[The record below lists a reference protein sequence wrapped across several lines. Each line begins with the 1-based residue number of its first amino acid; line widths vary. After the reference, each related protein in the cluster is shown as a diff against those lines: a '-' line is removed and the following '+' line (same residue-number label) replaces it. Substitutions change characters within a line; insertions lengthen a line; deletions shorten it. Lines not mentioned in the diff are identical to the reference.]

1 MEDEV
6 TGMNGDAKK
15 SPALEALDRVREA
28 EERAKAIIR
37 EAREKTAVQIVEEAA
52 EAAEEIKQR
61 SLAEAKKEADDRK
74 KAILER
80 AHQEAE
86 AIRAETEAELATL
99 RRQAGAVLE
108 EAVKK
113 VGLKIRKF
121 LGGGSV

>member
-6 TGMNGDAKK
+6 TRMNGAPKK

-37 EAREKTAVQIVEEAA
+37 EAQEKIAVQIAKEAA
-52 EAAEEIKQR
+52 EAAEEIKQK
-61 SLAEAKKEADDRK
+61 SLAEAQKEAAARK
-74 KAILER
+74 KATLER
-80 AHQEAE
+80 AHREAE

-99 RRQAGAVLE
+99 RRQAGAAFE

-113 VGLKIRKF
+113 AGLKIRGF
-121 LGGGSV
+121 LGRESV